1 MAVVSIWSIITAVF
15 IAFVLK
21 TEKSDVKFR
30 THIEIT
36 FGSLGVRGVG
46 FFILKRI
53 DAV

>member
-30 THIEIT
+30 THRNNSWIT
-36 FGSLGVRGVG
+36 SGKRGGILSLEE
-46 FFILKRI
+46 
-53 DAV
+53 D